1 MAGKRKS
8 EISILTKPSQYS
20 FGLPK
25 LQKKAIRK
33 ANKKG
38 VSCIMQG
45 RKKFTPFRI
54 YVVYL
59 QCDAASSSPRL
70 CAGDESGF
78 SFL

>member
-1 MAGKRKS
+1 VVLKD
-8 EISILTKPSQYS
+8 SILAVVPSFS
-20 FGLPK
+20 TAK
-25 LQKKAIRK
+25 
-33 ANKKG
+33 
-38 VSCIMQG
+38 M
-45 RKKFTPFRI
+45 RKKIAPIRI